1 MLSLWNSPPGS
12 SFCTVVCVCLLKQ
25 REAQVLAEE
34 VEWLSVAGGLV
45 SSMILAWSCHS
56 YTQQAQRDTTTS
68 LLPSPYCLTF
78 LMVFS
83 PESYDWCQCSLAV
96 CWLIISE
103 IFAAGWWAMRP
114 LAGMRWC
121 CAIDFWRNCAWSYK
135 TWWPAPLV
143 FAGFVFSPCLIF
155 LIRINFERQS
165 LSSTPHCVGLAS
177 LYLPLLVKKNLCQW
191 ELKLSSRLFSNP
203 VLLSNSK
210 MVCVSWCMCKIGA
223 LFLHKC

>member
-1 MLSLWNSPPGS
+1 MSQLHSASLEGHQNIPSTIPSLPYIPNGIFPWE
-12 SFCTVVCVCLLKQ
+12 L
-25 REAQVLAEE
+25 
-34 VEWLSVAGGLV
+34 WLV
-45 SSMILAWSCHS
+45 SVLSS
-56 YTQQAQRDTTTS
+56 S
-68 LLPSPYCLTF
+68 LLA
-78 LMVFS
+78 
-83 PESYDWCQCSLAV
+83 D
-96 CWLIISE
+96 ISE

-121 CAIDFWRNCAWSYK
+121 RAIDFWRNCAWSYK
-135 TWWPAPLV
+135 TRWPAPLV
-143 FAGFVFSPCLIF
+143 IAGFVFSPCLIF

-177 LYLPLLVKKNLCQW
+177 LYLPLLVRKNLCQW

-210 MVCVSWCMCKIGA
+210 MVCVSWCMCKICA